1 MSSKASGTS
10 TMGNDRNIKVR
21 YVDLESQW
29 EEEKDHL
36 LPIMSEVM
44 RSGQFILGD
53 IVDDLE
59 RLLASYC
66 SVEHAIALNSGTDA
80 LVCALHAAGV
90 RAGDEV
96 LTPPNSFVAS
106 TSSITHL
113 GATPVFVDV
122 CEDQMMDPKLLQKSI
137 TKKTK
142 AVMPVHLTGRMARMD
157 EICDIADKN
166 GLVVIEDS
174 AQSIGSTYK
183 GRASGA
189 YGLAGCFSTH
199 PLKNLNACGDGGFI
213 TTNNIQLANEI
224 KLMRNHGLIDRNKV
238 EKFGFVSRM
247 DALQAAILRY
257 RLGKLDNVISRRRLN
272 AERYISN
279 LNVEGVVFP
288 IETKE
293 YFNTYH
299 TFVVRAKNRDKLAS
313 WLLEKGIQTA
323 IHYPIPI
330 HLQPAAQKLGYYH
343 GDFPAVERQAGEIL
357 SLPIHQYL
365 KSDQIDCVIESISKF
380 YRQN

>member
-365 KSDQIDCVIESISKF
+365 KSDQIDYVIESISKF

>member
-80 LVCALHAAGV
+80 LVCALYAAGV

-96 LTPPNSFVAS
+96 LTPPNSFIAS

-157 EICDIADKN
+157 EVCDVADKN

-272 AERYISN
+272 AERYISS
-279 LNVEGVVFP
+279 LDVEEVVFP

-330 HLQPAAQKLGYYH
+330 HLQPAAQKLGYRH
-343 GDFPAVERQAGEIL
+343 GDFPAVECQAGEIL

-365 KSDQIDCVIESISKF
+365 KSDQIDYVIESISKF